1 MFYVISDLHVLNN
14 VLRTFKLTKIN
25 YNISDEKTKIMI
37 KGAVTSQSLFLP
49 LTLNAEFLTMRL
61 VLLNDVMTK
70 SSPSSITSRT
80 KFIIQPI
87 VIL

>member
-1 MFYVISDLHVLNN
+1 MV
-14 VLRTFKLTKIN
+14 
-25 YNISDEKTKIMI
+25 

-80 KFIIQPI
+80 KLNIQPI
-87 VIL
+87 VIGHAWVIEDGNSFAQIIREHCISNF